1 MIEEQALDSTENDK
15 KNAEHNPAD
24 QKDVSTHQSSI
35 SSKHDSSKGE
45 QKLVSE
51 EEGLKSAE
59 NIFKDVKDRP
69 EDSAPDEDKEFVKY
83 LRFRKRAKDLGIDES
98 SFTTIYQG
106 GVHIADSTIE
116 IVAALWEVTKLP
128 DEILMLREA
137 FSGKHVGSS
146 SRNGDADSIETVFD
160 QCDSVE
166 QRSFMITLAALNG
179 CNYRTVIG
187 ASQQLLLAIQP
198 KDEVDLEDEGQQS

>member
-116 IVAALWEVTKLP
+116 NSGSFVGGDQTTRRDPDVTGG
-128 DEILMLREA
+128 